1 MLRNAFLFTTLLAI
15 ISWVGGCKKSSATE
29 GTPSANAPHRK
40 VLLVGNATEPQ
51 EIDPHVVEGVP
62 ENHLILAL
70 FEGLVSSDPVSLEPV
85 PAVAEKWEISDDGL
99 VYTFHLRTTAKW
111 SNGESVTAQDFA
123 RSYQRILTP
132 TIASKY
138 AYVFSPIVGADDFAQ
153 GKLSDFSQVGV
164 KALDPDT
171 LQLTLNHP
179 APFLVR
185 EMANYPWYPVPIAAI
200 AKAGGLDHRG
210 SSWTRPEN
218 FVGNGPFVL
227 KEWKPNQ
234 RIVVTRAPTYWDRA
248 AVKLD
253 EIQFF
258 PIESS
263 EVEERMF
270 RTGQLHLT
278 YEVPLSKIAPYKRD
292 DPAALRLDPLY
303 GVYFYELNTK
313 VPPLDNPK
321 VRRALALAIDRESI
335 TRDVLG
341 GGEQPAYGLV
351 PPNIA
356 GYTSVHRLSGDL
368 AEAKELLKAAGF
380 PEGRGFPHLEILY
393 NTLGKHRS
401 VAEAIQQMWRKNL
414 GIDITLVNKEWKVYI
429 DSMHSK
435 QYQLAR
441 YGWVADYADPHVF
454 MDLWATNSGNND
466 SNWGSAEYDRLLASA
481 LNAKSTAERY
491 ATYQQMEQILIDELP
506 VLPIFFYTQPRLVS
520 PKVKNYRVTPLDNY
534 PWKYADLVE

>member
-1 MLRNAFLFTTLLAI
+1 MPRRLFLFTTLLAI
-15 ISWVGGCKKSSATE
+15 FCGFSGCKKAPAPENSAAAT
-29 GTPSANAPHRK
+29 SPHRK
-40 VLLVGNATEPQ
+40 VLLVGNGTEPQ

-70 FEGLVSSDPVSLEPV
+70 FEGLVSSDPNTLEPI
-85 PAVAEKWEISDDGL
+85 PAVAEQWEISDDGL
-99 VYTFHLRTTAKW
+99 VYTFHLRPAAKW
-111 SNGESVTAQDFA
+111 SNGVPVAAQDFA

-132 TIASKY
+132 SIASKY
-138 AYVFSPIVGADDFAQ
+138 AYVFSPIVGADDYSQ
-153 GKLSDFSQVGV
+153 GKLTDFTKTGI
-164 KALDPDT
+164 KALDAQT

-185 EMANYPWYPVPIAAI
+185 EMANYPWYPVPIAAVE
-200 AKAGGLDHRG
+200 KAGGLDRRG

-234 RIVVTRAPTYWDRA
+234 RIVVTRSPTYWDRA
-248 AVKLD
+248 TVKLD

-258 PIESS
+258 PIESA
-263 EVEERMF
+263 EVEEHMF
-270 RTGQLHLT
+270 RTGQLDLT
-278 YEVPLSKIAPYKRD
+278 YEVPLSKIAHYKRD
-292 DPAALRLDPLY
+292 NPAVLRLDPLY

-313 VPPLDNPK
+313 IPPLDNPK

-356 GYTSVHRLSGDL
+356 GYSSVHHLSGDL
-368 AEAKELLKAAGF
+368 AEAKELLKEAGF
-380 PEGRGFPHLEILY
+380 PDGNGFPKLEILY

-401 VAEAIQQMWRKNL
+401 VAESIQQMWRKNL
-414 GIDITLVNKEWKVYI
+414 GIDISLVNKEWKVYI

-466 SNWGSAEYDRLLASA
+466 SNWGSTKYDSLLASA
-481 LNAKSTAERY
+481 LNSKSTAERY
-491 ATYQQMEQILIDELP
+491 QTYQQMEEILIDELP
-506 VLPIFFYTQPRLVS
+506 VLPIFFYTQPRLIS
-520 PKVKNYRVTPLDNY
+520 LKVKAYHVTPLDNY
-534 PWKYADLVE
+534 PWKYVDLVE